1 MSLEDVLRSMHERRA
16 WEQKRL
22 AEMFARWGAFPGCHQ
37 IRCAVCNTPFHA
49 RTSTAKYCYGNNAT
63 TGIRNAAKD
72 GDENR
77 CR

>member
-1 MSLEDVLRSMHERRA
+1 
-16 WEQKRL
+16 
-22 AEMFARWGAFPGCHQ
+22 MFARWGAFPGCHQ